1 MDGRMEGHKGT
12 EYSEGLS
19 VGLLRSPVLGS
30 DLYHCSWLWGAL
42 YEAVKSIYETK
53 FFHRK

>member
-1 MDGRMEGHKGT
+1 MDGRMEGGKGT

-19 VGLLRSPVLGS
+19 VGLLCSPVLGS
-30 DLYHCSWLWGAL
+30 HLYHCSWLWGAL

-53 FFHRK
+53 LFHRK